1 MSGGQQAGACCL
13 EHRLSF
19 RSRRTGAASAR
30 AIWVASAELGRSSG
44 FPPCRLR
51 PTATAWESRCLP
63 RLNRER
69 RNQAGGWSS
78 VSRSTA
84 PWAHQKTT
92 IDQQEHDWAAWRRRR
107 RPAPAGRQCRQH
119 WSRSHSVA
127 GDDIPSGG
135 RRAYQRTLR
144 TLPGVLHR
152 GVVSP
157 RRCWKMSG
165 WQGRQLGALKQGNA
179 RAENFFEREDAGR
192 ALDHVA
198 KAVGVSRPT
207 ITKALPF
214 HHRDS
219 REP

>member
-69 RNQAGGWSS
+69 RNQAGGWSG
-78 VSRSTA
+78 VS
-84 PWAHQKTT
+84 
-92 IDQQEHDWAAWRRRR
+92 
-107 RPAPAGRQCRQH
+107 H